1 MYCLFFYKQSVKS
14 KASWSIPNVVSVYA
28 LVLPPPPTASS
39 LAVGTT
45 LLYLL
50 IFVTCISFK
59 CQELNNAKI
68 LKGSNFE
75 VILTF
80 LEWCNLLFLLSISRD
95 QTPPETRHHP
105 FHYLKSQLSIYCA
118 LFCLE
123 HNKHSFSFFI
133 ANVHIQNLGCCLCVN
148 QF

>member
-1 MYCLFFYKQSVKS
+1 MKYSQCCFGLRFSFT
-14 KASWSIPNVVSVYA
+14 
-28 LVLPPPPTASS
+28 PTPHC
-39 LAVGTT
+39 
-45 LLYLL
+45 L
-50 IFVTCISFK
+50 IFSRRYNITVLADFCDLYFFQMSRIKQCKNIKRQQLWGHINFSWVVQFTISIVYI
-59 CQELNNAKI
+59 QR
-68 LKGSNFE
+68 
-75 VILTF
+75 T
-80 LEWCNLLFLLSISRD
+80 IS
-95 QTPPETRHHP
+95 RHHP